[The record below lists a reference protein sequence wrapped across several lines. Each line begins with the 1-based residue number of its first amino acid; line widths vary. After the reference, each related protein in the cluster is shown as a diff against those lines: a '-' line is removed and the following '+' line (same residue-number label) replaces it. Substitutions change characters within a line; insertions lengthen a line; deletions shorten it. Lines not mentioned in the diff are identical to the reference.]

1 MPELAMIWGVGA
13 MDLIDLGAAG
23 TKPKDFDLFLDRI
36 RNRYG
41 FDHAAY
47 AGSNP
52 IAGTI
57 HGYVTYPEQWKNF
70 YLENQLQQYDPT
82 LSVAS
87 RSIAPVDWGRLE
99 RNDNFDKVFRN
110 ASDFGIVPQG
120 LTIPVRGPYGDIGML
135 SVTRNCSQ
143 TEWDRFIPMITS
155 DLQSIAV
162 HLHDGAMRSHTLT
175 RTLRAPHLSTREV
188 EILQWIA
195 AGKTQQDVGDILGIS
210 HRTVEVH
217 LRSGRDKLF
226 ALTTPQAVAR
236 AIAMGL
242 IYPL

>member
-1 MPELAMIWGVGA
+1 
-13 MDLIDLGAAG
+13 MDLIDLGANGA
-23 TKPKDFDLFLDRI
+23 KPQDFDIFLDRI
-36 RNRYG
+36 RERYG

-57 HGYVTYPEQWKNF
+57 HAYVTYPDQWK
-70 YLENQLQQYDPT
+70 QYYIDQELHLFDPT
-82 LSVAS
+82 LAQAA
-87 RSIAPVDWGRLE
+87 RSIAPVDWRRLE
-99 RNDNFDKVFRN
+99 RTHNFDRVFRT

-135 SVTRNCSQ
+135 SVTRNCRQS
-143 TEWDRFIPMITS
+143 EWERLIPMIVS

-175 RTLRAPHLSTREV
+175 RRLRAPNLSQREV

-195 AGKTQQDVGDILGIS
+195 AGKSQQDVGDILGIS

>member
-1 MPELAMIWGVGA
+1 

-23 TKPKDFDLFLDRI
+23 AKTQDFDIFLDRI
-36 RNRYG
+36 RGRYG

-57 HGYVTYPEQWKNF
+57 HAYVTYPDEWKSL
-70 YLENQLQQYDPT
+70 YIEKEMHLYDPT
-82 LSVAS
+82 LASAS
-87 RSIAPVDWGRLE
+87 RSIAPVDWRRLE
-99 RNDNFDKVFRN
+99 KTENFDKVFRS

-120 LTIPVRGPYGDIGML
+120 LTIPVRGPYGDLGML

-143 TEWDRFIPMITS
+143 DEWDRLIPMITS
-155 DLQSIAV
+155 ELQSIAV
-162 HLHDGAMRSHTLT
+162 HIHDGAMRSHTLT
-175 RTLRAPHLSTREV
+175 RTLRAPNLSQREI

-195 AGKTQQDVGDILGIS
+195 AGKSQQDVGDILGIS

-217 LRSGRDKLF
+217 LRSGRDKLY

>member
-1 MPELAMIWGVGA
+1 
-13 MDLIDLGAAG
+13 MDLIDLGAADAS
-23 TKPKDFDLFLDRI
+23 TQDFDGFLNVI
-36 RNRYG
+36 RHRFG

-57 HGYVTYPEQWKNF
+57 HGYVTYPDEWKQM
-70 YLENQLQQYDPT
+70 YVDQQLHLYDPT
-82 LSVAS
+82 LAIAA
-87 RSIAPVDWGRLE
+87 RSIAPVDWSRLE
-99 RNDNFDKVFRN
+99 RTDNFERVFRS
-110 ASDFGIVPQG
+110 ASDFGIKPRG

-135 SVTRNCSQ
+135 SVTRNCTQ
-143 TEWDRFIPMITS
+143 TEWDKVIPTMLS
-155 DLQSIAV
+155 DLQSMAV
-162 HLHDGAMRSHTLT
+162 HLHDGAMRSHMLT
-175 RTLRAPHLSTREV
+175 RTLRAPHLSSREI

-195 AGKTQQDVGDILGIS
+195 AGKSQQDVGDILGIS
-210 HRTVEVH
+210 VRTVEVH

>member
-1 MPELAMIWGVGA
+1 
-13 MDLIDLGAAG
+13 MDLIDLGATGA
-23 TKPKDFDLFLDRI
+23 KPQDFDLFVDRI
-36 RNRYG
+36 RGRYG

-57 HGYVTYPEQWKNF
+57 HAYVTYPDEWKQFYQEQR
-70 YLENQLQQYDPT
+70 LHLYDPT
-82 LSVAS
+82 LSVAA
-87 RSIAPVDWGRLE
+87 RSISPVDWGRLE
-99 RNDNFDKVFRN
+99 RTQNFDRVFN
-110 ASDFGIVPQG
+110 QASDFGIVPQG
-120 LTIPVRGPYGDIGML
+120 LTIPVRGPYGDVGML
-135 SVTRNCSQ
+135 SVTRNCQKS
-143 TEWDRFIPMITS
+143 EWDRLIPMIIS

-175 RTLRAPHLSTREV
+175 RSLRAPNLSSREI

-195 AGKTQQDVGDILGIS
+195 AGKSQQDVGDILGIS

>member
-1 MPELAMIWGVGA
+1 
-13 MDLIDLGAAG
+13 MDLIDLGAQGA
-23 TKPKDFDLFLDRI
+23 KPKDFDVFLDQI

-57 HGYVTYPEQWKNF
+57 HGYVTYPDQWKQ
-70 YLENQLQQYDPT
+70 YYVENNLHLFDPT
-82 LSVAS
+82 LAAAA

-99 RNDNFDKVFRN
+99 RNSNFDLVFRG
-110 ASDFGIVPQG
+110 ASDFGIAPQG

-135 SVTRNCSQ
+135 SVTRNCKQ
-143 TEWDRFIPMITS
+143 AEWEHLIPVIIS
-155 DLQSIAV
+155 DLQSLAV

-175 RTLRAPHLSTREV
+175 RALRAPNLSQREV

-195 AGKTQQDVGDILGIS
+195 AGKSQQDVGDILGIS

-217 LRSGRDKLF
+217 LRSGRDKLY

>member
-1 MPELAMIWGVGA
+1 
-13 MDLIDLGAAG
+13 MDLIDLGATG
-23 TKPKDFDLFLDRI
+23 TRPEDFDTFLDKI
-36 RNRYG
+36 RDRYG

-57 HGYVTYPEQWKNF
+57 HAYVTYPEEWKQY
-70 YLENQLQQYDPT
+70 YLEQRLHLFDPT
-82 LSVAS
+82 LSVAA
-87 RSIAPVDWGRLE
+87 RSISPVHWGRLE
-99 RNDNFDKVFRN
+99 RTPNFDRVFGVS
-110 ASDFGIVPQG
+110 AEFGIFPQG

-135 SVTRNCSQ
+135 SVTRNCVPS
-143 TEWDRFIPMITS
+143 EWDLLIPMIIS

-175 RTLRAPHLSTREV
+175 RSLRAPNLSNREV

-195 AGKTQQDVGDILGIS
+195 AGKSQQDVGDILGIS

-217 LRSGRDKLF
+217 LRSGRDKLY
-226 ALTTPQAVAR
+226 ALTTVQAVAR